1 MYSTFF
7 APRRNPS
14 STTEARA
21 FTVPE
26 ENLREL
32 QVKFDR
38 IIKRAKKLKVDP
50 PVLTVDSTPTTKR
63 YQFNPMDSIDP
74 DADRKVRLYDLKEG
88 EPVKQGWRLKVRRFY
103 TVTLTGR
110 SPVLPGGWQLAAV
123 LTRVED
129 GNLIASTGKHEIPKR
144 YRETESQCDHC
155 QLNRRRNETF
165 LVTNEAGAWRQIGRN
180 CIGDFL
186 GSHSMNPDLIVAMA
200 EMLASAISAAEE
212 SENELGGG
220 GSNYEKEWSLDE
232 VVAFSVAVIGKLG
245 FVSAKRAEESG
256 RPSTR
261 SIVMTHMRPT
271 PFDLRE
277 MRKNDPPGH
286 IVPTDADYET
296 AEKIIDWAAA
306 NTGDSDFDHNM
317 RMLAKHRFADRRTLG
332 IAVYLA
338 EGYDRTQRSAKEAR
352 EPRVESQY
360 VGTVGDRVVMTLT
373 VKSTR
378 VMPPSDWGVSTLVM
392 FRDEAGNS
400 LKWFASGDRSD
411 WKEGDVVTVKATI
424 KGHEEYKGSKQT
436 MLTRVQEFDAGEEAT
451 KKAVAKEAA
460 KMKAA
465 EMKLMKA
472 AGVVIGE
479 ENATFDGKLF
489 ATKVYGENKADFTA
503 RVRKLF
509 ALHQQGVTIE
519 IDERGRT
526 ATATRHGAVIATK
539 EDYYGSISDFLDRV
553 IGIVESE
560 KELTVR
566 QNPRR
571 KPRPVAPGQW
581 W

>member
-7 APRRNPS
+7 ARRNPT

-32 QVKFDR
+32 QVKFAR

-50 PVLTVDSTPTTKR
+50 PVLTIDSTPTTKR
-63 YQFNPMDSIDP
+63 YQSAEGGEHGIW
-74 DADRKVRLYDLKEG
+74 KELKDG
-88 EPVKQGWRLKVRRFY
+88 EPVRQGWRLKVRRFY

-144 YRETESQCDHC
+144 YRETESVCDHC

-165 LVTNEAGAWRQIGRN
+165 LVTNESGAWRQIGRN

-186 GSHSMNPDLIVAMA
+186 GAHSMNPDLIVAMA

-212 SENELGGG
+212 SENEGGWGGG
-220 GSNYEKEWSLDE
+220 YEKEWSLDE
-232 VVAFSVAVIGKLG
+232 VVAYSVAVIGKLG
-245 FVSAKRAEESG
+245 FVSAKRAEETGQHRTSG
-256 RPSTR
+256 
-261 SIVMTHMRPT
+261 IVMTHMRPS
-271 PFDLRE
+271 PADLRD

-296 AEKIIDWAAA
+296 AEKIIEWAAA

-338 EGYDRTQRSAKEAR
+338 EGYDRTQRAAKEAR

-360 VGTVGDRVVMTLT
+360 VGTVGDRMVLTLT
-373 VKSTR
+373 VKSTK
-378 VMPPSDWGVSTLVM
+378 VMPPSDWGISTLVM

-411 WKEGDVVTVKATI
+411 WKDGDVVTVKATI
-424 KGHEEYKGSKQT
+424 KGHEEYKNSKQT

-465 EMKLMKA
+465 EAKLMKA
-472 AGVVIGE
+472 AGVVIADGE
-479 ENATFDGKLF
+479 ATIKGEAFSK
-489 ATKVYGENKADFTA
+489 KVYGENDKDFAA
-503 RVRKLF
+503 RVKKLF
-509 ALHQQGVTIE
+509 ALRQQGVE
-519 IDERGRT
+519 IVLANPNGSG
-526 ATATRHGAVIATK
+526 ATAVRNGVVIATK
-539 EDYYGSISDFLDRV
+539 ENYYESLSLFADRV
-553 IGIVESE
+553 IGMLESE
-560 KELTVR
+560 KELAVR

-571 KPRPVAPGQW
+571 RPRAAVPGQW

>member
-7 APRRNPS
+7 ARRNPS

-26 ENLREL
+26 ENLHEL
-32 QVKFDR
+32 RTKFDR
-38 IIKRAKKLKVDP
+38 IVRRAKKLKLDP
-50 PVLTVDSTPTTKR
+50 PVLTIDSTPTTKR
-63 YQFNPMDSIDP
+63 YQFDP
-74 DADRKVRLYDLKEG
+74 FEGEARPRLYEMKEG
-88 EPVKQGWRLKVRRFY
+88 EPVKQGWRLKVRRFH

-110 SPVLPGGWQLAAV
+110 SPVLPGGWELAAV

-144 YRETESQCDHC
+144 YRETESVCDHC

-165 LVTNEAGAWRQIGRN
+165 LVTNESGAWRQIGRN

-186 GSHSMNPDLIVAMA
+186 GSSSMNPDLIVAMA

-212 SENELGGG
+212 SERELGGG
-220 GSNYEKEWSLDE
+220 SSYEKEWSLDE
-232 VVAFSVAVIGKLG
+232 VVAYSVAVISKLG
-245 FVSAKRAEESG
+245 FVSAKRAEETG
-256 RPSTR
+256 MPSTR
-261 SIVMTHMRPT
+261 SIVMTHMRPS
-271 PFDLRE
+271 PADLRD
-277 MRKNDPPGH
+277 MRKYDPPGH

-296 AEKIIDWAAA
+296 AEKIIEWAAA
-306 NTGDSDFDHNM
+306 NTGDSDFDHNV
-317 RMLAKHRFADRRTLG
+317 RLLAKHRFADRRTLG

-338 EGYDRTQRSAKEAR
+338 EGYDRTQRAAKEAR
-352 EPRVESQY
+352 EPRVASQH
-360 VGTVGDRVVMTLT
+360 VGVVGDRMILTLT
-373 VKSTR
+373 VASTR
-378 VMPPSDWGVSTLVM
+378 VMPPGEWGVSTLVM

-400 LKWFASGDRSD
+400 LKWFGSGDRSD

-424 KGHEEYKGSKQT
+424 KGHEEYKGTKQT
-436 MLTRVQEFDAGEEAT
+436 MLTRVQEFDPGEEAT

-465 EMKLMKA
+465 EAKLMKA

-479 ENATFDGKLF
+479 NEATINGEVFAMKLHYEKKPEF
-489 ATKVYGENKADFTA
+489 AA
-503 RVRKLF
+503 RVKKLF
-509 ALHQQGVTIE
+509 ALRQQGVTITME
-519 IDERGRT
+519 GHAG
-526 ATATRHGAVIATK
+526 ATAARDGAVIATK
-539 EDYYGSISDFLDRV
+539 DYYEQLDAFIDRV
-553 IGIVESE
+553 IALIESH
-560 KELTVR
+560 KELAVR

-571 KPRPVAPGQW
+571 KPTAVVPGQW

>member
-1 MYSTFF
+1 MFSTFF

-14 STTEARA
+14 STEARA
-21 FTVPE
+21 FTIPE
-26 ENLREL
+26 ENLHEL

-38 IIKRAKKLKVDP
+38 ITRRARKLKLDP
-50 PVLTVDSTPTTKR
+50 PVLTIDSTPTVRR
-63 YQFNPMDSIDP
+63 YQSQMGGENAMW
-74 DADRKVRLYDLKEG
+74 AEMKEG
-88 EPVKQGWRLKVRRFY
+88 EAVKQGWRLKVRRFH

-110 SPVLPGGWQLAAV
+110 SPVLPGGWELAAV

-144 YRETESQCDHC
+144 YRDTESVCDHC

-165 LVTNEAGAWRQIGRN
+165 LVTNETGSWHQIGRN

-186 GSHSMNPDLIVAMA
+186 GSHTMNPDAIVAMA
-200 EMLASAISAAEE
+200 EMLASALSAASEAEE
-212 SENELGGG
+212 NLGG

-232 VVAFSVAVIGKLG
+232 VVAYSVAVIGKLG
-245 FVSAKRAEESG
+245 FVSAKRAEETGQFRTSG
-256 RPSTR
+256 
-261 SIVMTHMRPT
+261 IVMQHMRPS
-271 PFDLRE
+271 PMDLKD

-286 IVPTDADYET
+286 IVPTDADYAT
-296 AEKIIDWAAA
+296 AEKIIEWAAA

-317 RMLAKHRFADRRTLG
+317 RLLAKHRFADRRTLG

-338 EGYDRTQRSAKEAR
+338 EGYDRTQRAAKEAR
-352 EPRVESQY
+352 EPRIESQY
-360 VGTVGDRVVMTLT
+360 VGTVGDRMILALT

-378 VMPPSDWGVSTLVM
+378 VMPPSEWGVSTLVM

-400 LKWFASGDRSD
+400 LKWFATGDRSD
-411 WKEGDVVTVKATI
+411 WNDGDVVTVKATI
-424 KGHEEYKGSKQT
+424 KGHEEYKGAKQT

-465 EMKLMKA
+465 EAKLMKA
-472 AGVVIGE
+472 AGVVISE
-479 ENATFDGKLF
+479 DVATFRGEPL
-489 ATKVYGENKADFTA
+489 ATKVYGENKADFAA
-503 RVRKLF
+503 RVKKLF
-509 ALHQQGVTIE
+509 ALHQQGVTIVLANPN
-519 IDERGRT
+519 GYA
-526 ATATRHGAVIATK
+526 ATAVRGGTVIATK
-539 EDYYGSISDFLDRV
+539 ENSYENLDRFTDRV
-553 IGIVESE
+553 IEIVESE
-560 KELTVR
+560 KELAVR

-571 KPRPVAPGQW
+571 RRPVVDGQW